1 MLTKCRIEKILGLV
15 KKEYDYMDN
24 KPIHIT
30 TTHRETWGAET
41 TAFDYTLNVNKN
53 FNDDD
58 FTEFFYQ
65 YLAEEFNF
73 DLTWAEVDYQNT
85 MNALVLLHEIGHI
98 QQTMDME
105 LTREW
110 SEGINR
116 TYDIFKIKAREMDA
130 RDRLV
135 AYRKIKYEYLA
146 DEFAVEMFNKYAIK
160 ILAILNGVSQ
170 KEIKNRLEVVKKG
183 LEEAKRK
190 EAV

>member
-24 KPIHIT
+24 KPINII
-30 TTHRETWGAET
+30 TTHRGTWGAET
-41 TAFDYTLNVNKN
+41 TAYYYTLNVNKN

-98 QQTMDME
+98 QQTMDIIVTRSWVKKINKTYNTYRAESLFMTME
-105 LTREW
+105 EQ
-110 SEGINR
+110 
-116 TYDIFKIKAREMDA
+116 
-130 RDRLV
+130 LV
-135 AYRKIKYEYLA
+135 AYRKISYEYLA
-146 DEFAVEMFNKYAIK
+146 DKFAVEIFNKYAVK
-160 ILAILNGVSQ
+160 ILAILNGTTQ
-170 KEIKNRLEVVKKG
+170 KEIKSRLT
-183 LEEAKRK
+183 EAKK
-190 EAV
+190 EVA

>member
-24 KPIHIT
+24 KPINIT
-30 TTHRETWGAET
+30 TNYKGTWCSET
-41 TAFDYTLNVNKN
+41 TSFDYTLNVNKN

-98 QQTMDME
+98 QQTMDMVI
-105 LTREW
+105 TRNWVET
-110 SEGINR
+110 INIAYNIYR
-116 TYDIFKIKAREMDA
+116 TKALFMNSHERSM
-130 RDRLV
+130 
-135 AYRKIKYEYLA
+135 AYRKISYEYLA
-146 DEFAVEMFNKYAIK
+146 DKFAVEIFNKYAVK
-160 ILAILNGVSQ
+160 ILAILNGTTQ
-170 KEIKNRLEVVKKG
+170 KEIKNRLA
-183 LEEAKRK
+183 EAKK
-190 EAV
+190 EVA